1 MNDFCVPADTHG
13 VFVDGSAV
21 VEKNPSL
28 GTGRI
33 RVFNDAVVDRGSKRI
48 YEFPRF
54 SSKLSLFAEF
64 VAARRGIRSAPL
76 DGKVMIYS
84 DHDFIVN
91 FINDPEIT
99 KGMIR
104 KHPEILEEWKLLQRA
119 IKQYASG
126 SVTAVLVDGDSN
138 DYSKA
143 AHNLACAA
151 SGSRDRFAGDFP
163 LILDS
168 QSHARLALQRT

>member
-1 MNDFCVPADTHG
+1 MIFAYPPTHT
-13 VFVDGSAV
+13 VFLLMEVQLLRKIQALERVVSGFLTMLSWIVDQ
-21 VEKNPSL
+21 K
-28 GTGRI
+28 
-33 RVFNDAVVDRGSKRI
+33 
-48 YEFPRF
+48 EFPRF